1 MPDNRYERE
10 IEEILDK
17 VDDGLPGDGKQAK
30 VARQRARPRVARPAR
45 TAPNI
50 GALLTWSRLLV
61 GGVILIVLSLVLSMD
76 LLLYVGLGA
85 IVVAY
90 FIFFNRPRR
99 STEKRWRG
107 ESIEEDEGGLR
118 FWRRR
123 GPR

>member
-30 VARQRARPRVARPAR
+30 VARRRSRPRAARPAR
-45 TAPNI
+45 SLPGL
-50 GALLTWSRLLV
+50 GALLTPSRLLAA
-61 GGVILIVLSLVLSMD
+61 GVVLIVLSLALSMN
-76 LLLYVGLGA
+76 LLLYAGLGA
-85 IVVAY
+85 IVAAY
-90 FIFFNRPRR
+90 FVFFNRPRR
-99 STEKRWRG
+99 STERRWRG
-107 ESIEEDEGGLR
+107 ENIEEDEGGLR